1 MSMNR
6 PYLSTDELPQ
16 TLRLF
21 PLAGALL
28 LPRGEL
34 PLNIFE
40 PRYLAMVDAAL
51 ASDRLLGMVQPAM
64 RPCAEQRSQP
74 LCEVGCAGRLTRL
87 AETGD
92 GRYLVTLC
100 GVGRFR
106 ILAEI
111 DNDEPFRS
119 AEVDFTPFARD
130 LEVGAGEAAVDRLSM
145 IDMLRSFASSSRLEV
160 DWTSIDAAPTET
172 LVNALAMMSPFGAR
186 EKQSL
191 LEAED
196 LKTRAE
202 MLIALAQ
209 FELAQPQGAMPA
221 DPSGRPH

>member
-6 PYLSTDELPQ
+6 PYLSTDELPH
-16 TLRLF
+16 TLRLL

-40 PRYLAMVDAAL
+40 PRYLAMIDAAL
-51 ASDRLLGMVQPAM
+51 ASDRLVGMVQPAM
-64 RPCAEQRSQP
+64 RPNSDSRTP
-74 LCEVGCAGRLTRL
+74 LCQVGCAGRLTRL

-119 AEVDFTPFARD
+119 AKVDFTFFARD
-130 LEVGAGEAAVDRLSM
+130 LEFWRRQ
-145 IDMLRSFASSSRLEV
+145 IC
-160 DWTSIDAAPTET
+160 
-172 LVNALAMMSPFGAR
+172 
-186 EKQSL
+186 
-191 LEAED
+191 
-196 LKTRAE
+196 
-202 MLIALAQ
+202 
-209 FELAQPQGAMPA
+209 
-221 DPSGRPH
+221 GRPHPHGRNAAQLCKRLSP

>member
-40 PRYLAMVDAAL
+40 PRYLAMIDATL
-51 ASDRLLGMVQPAM
+51 ASDRLVGMVQPAL
-64 RPCAEQRSQP
+64 RPSSDSKTP
-74 LCEVGCAGRLTRL
+74 LCEIGCAGRLTRL

-92 GRYLVTLC
+92 GRYLITLC

-119 AEVDFTPFARD
+119 AKVDFTCFARD
-130 LEVGAGEAAVDRLSM
+130 LEAGAGESAVNRTRM
-145 IDMLRSFASSSRLEV
+145 IEMLRSFASSSRLEV

-202 MLIALAQ
+202 ILIALAQ
-209 FELAQPQGAMPA
+209 FDIAQAQGPMPP
-221 DPSGRPH
+221 DLNVRPH

>member
-40 PRYLAMVDAAL
+40 PRYLAMVDSAL
-51 ASDRLLGMVQPAM
+51 ASDRLVGMVQPAM
-64 RPCAEQRSQP
+64 RPSADSRTP

-106 ILAEI
+106 ILDEI
-111 DNDEPFRS
+111 ENEEPYRS
-119 AEVDFTPFARD
+119 AKVDFTCFARD
-130 LEVGAGEAAVDRLSM
+130 LEAGAGEAAVNRIRM
-145 IDMLRSFASSSRLEV
+145 IEMLRSFATSSRLEV

-202 MLIALAQ
+202 ILIALAQ
-209 FELAQPQGAMPA
+209 FDMAQAQGVIPPDANV
-221 DPSGRPH
+221 RPH

>member
-1 MSMNR
+1 MTMNR
-6 PYLSTDELPQ
+6 PYVSTEELPQ

-40 PRYLAMVDAAL
+40 PRYLAMIDAAL
-51 ASDRLLGMVQPAM
+51 ASDRLIGMIQPAP
-64 RPCAEQRSQP
+64 RPSIEQPPQP

-106 ILAEI
+106 LLSEI
-111 DNDEPFRS
+111 ENDAPFRS
-119 AEVDFTPFARD
+119 GNVNFEPFARD
-130 LEVGAGEAAVDRLSM
+130 LEAGAGEAAVDRTRM
-145 IDMLRSFASSSRLEV
+145 IDMLRKFAHSSRLEI

-172 LVNALAMMSPFGAR
+172 LVNALAMMSPFGVR

-196 LKTRAE
+196 LKRRAE
-202 MLIALAQ
+202 ILIALAQ
-209 FELAQPQGAMPA
+209 FDIAQAQGIVPPDA
-221 DPSGRPH
+221 DVRSH